1 MNHTKLNPMLLLLA
15 AIFSFQ
21 QPAAAQ
27 QQQYELL
34 NSIFSN
40 GGGVLGDSSSFQ
52 LDFAVGEPAIGEGND
67 SLYSLKAGF
76 IYVAE
81 SHRIAGACP
90 LIWQSTL
97 IVRDAG
103 GNKETLSYGQGVNA
117 TNNLDAGC
125 GEAEQPPVPPT
136 GGFDARLELPVLPA
150 KFSLDDFRPNSEQ
163 TISWRIKFQPG
174 ATGPMNFFWSSAEFP
189 DGSFF
194 LKDEVTGALVNVNMK
209 TQRSYILTITA
220 ITSLKIEFSRQ
231 TVVTRIVSV
240 ASGWNILSVPALAT
254 DMSAAG
260 LFPGAASSAFAYNNG
275 YVAATTLVNGKGYWL
290 KFNNPA
296 SFTVT
301 GMPATNRDIAVNAG
315 WNIIGPF
322 ESEVAVAAI
331 TSVPAGI
338 VTSSYFG
345 YNNGYIAATTLA
357 VGKGYWVKASQ
368 AGTLRLPSGGANA
381 KIIATE
387 SSSPKQETANSW
399 PRIVI
404 QDSEGNTGTLYL
416 APQQEVN
423 GNFERP
429 PLPPSGI
436 FDVRFS
442 SNQEVESLES
452 GRHEI
457 QISSA
462 KFPIRIKAQGFK
474 ERILSLS
481 AGSGE
486 GVLNETLA
494 EEKEIIVTTALSKI
508 ILAEN
513 QIPLRYALSQNQPNP
528 FNPTT
533 LIKFALPEKARVQ
546 IAVYNML
553 GEKVVELVNQE
564 LPAGYHQAE
573 FNALRYASG
582 VYFYVMEAG
591 AFRDLK
597 KMLIVK

>member
-1 MNHTKLNPMLLLLA
+1 MSHTKLNPMLLFLA
-15 AIFSFQ
+15 AVFIFSH
-21 QPAAAQ
+21 PVAA
-27 QQQYELL
+27 QQYELI
-34 NSIFSN
+34 SSVFSN
-40 GGGVLGDSSSFQ
+40 GGGVFGDSSSLQ
-52 LDFAVGEPAIGEGND
+52 LNCAVGEPAIGEGND

-81 SHRIAGACP
+81 AQKTEGLCP
-90 LIWQSTL
+90 LMWQASL

-103 GNKETLSYGQGVNA
+103 GHKETLSHGQGINA
-117 TNNLDAGC
+117 TNDLNNGC
-125 GEAEQPPVPPT
+125 GEAELPPIPPT
-136 GGFDARLELPVLPA
+136 GVFDARFELPISPF
-150 KFSLDDFRPNSEQ
+150 KSSLDDYRSDREQ
-163 TISWRIKFQPG
+163 TINWRIRFQLG
-174 ATGPMNFFWSSAEFP
+174 ATGPMTFSWNPAEFP
-189 DGSFF
+189 TGSFF
-194 LKDEVTGALVNVNMK
+194 LKDEITGAVVNVNMK
-209 TQRSYILTITA
+209 TQSSYTLSNTV
-220 ITSLKIEFSRQ
+220 ITSLKIEYRSGSEPTTRTVNVSRD
-231 TVVTRIVSV
+231 
-240 ASGWNILSVPALAT
+240 WNIISVPLLAAN
-254 DMSAAG
+254 MSVTS

-275 YVAATTLVNGKGYWL
+275 YVAAATLVNGKGYWL
-290 KFNNPA
+290 KFNSAA
-296 SFTVT
+296 SFTIT
-301 GMPATNRDIAVNAG
+301 GTPVTNRDIPISVG
-315 WNIIGPF
+315 WNMIGPF
-322 ESEVAVAAI
+322 ESDVAVAAI

-345 YNNGYIAATTLA
+345 YNNGYFVATTLA

-381 KIIATE
+381 KLIATE
-387 SSSPKQETANSW
+387 SALFAQKTTDSW

-442 SNQEVESLES
+442 NNREVENLEN

-457 QISSA
+457 QINSA

-486 GVLNETLA
+486 GVLNETLT
-494 EEKEIIVTTALSKI
+494 EEKEIIVTAPLSEI

-513 QIPLRYALSQNQPNP
+513 QIPERYALSQNHPNP

-533 LIKFALPEKARVQ
+533 IIKFALPEKVHVK
-546 IAVYNML
+546 IAVYNTL
-553 GEKVVELVNQE
+553 GEKVAELVNQE
-564 LPAGYHQAE
+564 LAAGYHQTE

-591 AFRDLK
+591 AFKDLK